1 MLRNVYVSMGEVNE
15 TDLLLMSNTPWLVLL
30 LHITWIVVAN
40 VLMMNLLIGMMSN
53 TVDDGLQVPSAP
65 KPALGSPIFAEDKTL
80 IGHCSDG
87 CVVVHDHSR

>member
-53 TVDDGLQVPSAP
+53 TVDDGLQVPSVP
-65 KPALGSPIFAEDKTL
+65 SLLLGVRFW
-80 IGHCSDG
+80 
-87 CVVVHDHSR
+87 